1 MPLSQAGVAERGSCV
16 MLILRNQFYRLAQ
29 LDWTDEPQR
38 DTPPQPSRVPA
49 LGRELSPTEA
59 KCRGALG

>member
-1 MPLSQAGVAERGSCV
+1 MPLSQAGVAERGSCT
-16 MLILRNQFYRLAQ
+16 MLKETNSSRLAQ
-29 LDWTDEPQR
+29 LDWRDGPQR

-59 KCRGALG
+59 KCRGASG